1 MNTQNFPRIR
11 KSRSCVHSGYSRG
24 ESAYFCR
31 VNRLSDHSQKLALDV
46 RFGSKAAAGS
56 DDAYLNHSSAAAW
69 ARLCKPL
76 ISRMDSMPSS
86 SASNIA
92 TADALTLLLH
102 NQHALAAA
110 IEEVTVWLAANGVAV
125 VADNAVMAM
134 ETLDTNAKAIT
145 DAIMR
150 IRQS

>member
-1 MNTQNFPRIR
+1 
-11 KSRSCVHSGYSRG
+11 
-24 ESAYFCR
+24 
-31 VNRLSDHSQKLALDV
+31 
-46 RFGSKAAAGS
+46 
-56 DDAYLNHSSAAAW
+56 
-69 ARLCKPL
+69 
-76 ISRMDSMPSS
+76 MPSS

-110 IEEVTVWLAANGVAV
+110 IEEVAVWLAANGVAV
-125 VADNAVMAM
+125 VADNAVMVM

>member
-1 MNTQNFPRIR
+1 
-11 KSRSCVHSGYSRG
+11 
-24 ESAYFCR
+24 
-31 VNRLSDHSQKLALDV
+31 
-46 RFGSKAAAGS
+46 
-56 DDAYLNHSSAAAW
+56 
-69 ARLCKPL
+69 
-76 ISRMDSMPSS
+76 MPSNS
-86 SASNIA
+86 VSNIA
-92 TADALTLLLH
+92 TADVLTLLLH

-110 IEEVTVWLAANGVAV
+110 IEEVAVWLAASGAAV